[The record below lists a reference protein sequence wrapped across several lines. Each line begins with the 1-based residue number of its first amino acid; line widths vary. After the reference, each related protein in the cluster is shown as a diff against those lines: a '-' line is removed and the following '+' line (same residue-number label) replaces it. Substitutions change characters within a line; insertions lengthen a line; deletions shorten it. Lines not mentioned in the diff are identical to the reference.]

1 MSYTAYKSDTRV
13 YHEVEN
19 NYVPREYSERE
30 DKLDNLTQ
38 LQR

>member
-1 MSYTAYKSDTRV
+1 MSDSRV

-19 NYVPREYSERE
+19 NYVLREYSERE

-38 LQR
+38 LPR